1 MKKTNIF
8 KIAALTAVFAVAGM
22 FANAQTPVPAVKLID
37 NKGTIKYLQSTNG
50 ITTITA
56 AAPDGTGVL
65 HTWKLGGTLT
75 ETTIIN
81 TDGQIFDLAG
91 LTWESGPASTG
102 GASGYTLI
110 VRDEATGA
118 TKKMLAT
125 DLIQSGQEIINVS
138 NPATLSYTLLGPVVL
153 PAIEQVYVY
162 RNGAKLVATEDY
174 TITPAT
180 GTVTIVGI
188 TLYAGDK
195 IEVHYIK

>member
-1 MKKTNIF
+1 MKKSNIF
-8 KIAALTAVFAVAGM
+8 KIAALTAVLAVASM
-22 FANAQTPVPAVKLID
+22 FAYAQTPVPAVKLID

-50 ITTITA
+50 ITTITET
-56 AAPDGTGVL
+56 APDGSGVL

-75 ETTIIN
+75 ETTVI
-81 TDGQIFDLAG
+81 TTTGQIFNLAG
-91 LTWESGPASTG
+91 LAWETGDASTG

-125 DLIQSGQEIINVS
+125 DLIQSGQEVINITA
-138 NPATLSYTLLGPVVL
+138 PATLSYTLLGPVVL

-188 TLYAGDK
+188 TLYVGDK
-195 IEVHYIK
+195 IEVHFIK